1 MCSGVAVLTPD
12 AAAVTGRNVVLML
25 TMAICICYIDRVN
38 ISVAAIA
45 MQSELGWDDAT
56 KGFVLSSFF
65 AGYLVLQFCG
75 GYLANR
81 FGGRLVLGVSVI
93 AWSFFTLLTPMAAYS
108 SLILLFIVRVL
119 MGLGEGAAIPSGFN
133 LINNRV
139 PEDKKT
145 EGIGWMMAGASIGT
159 VTALLVTGWIVVNLG
174 WPLAF
179 YSFGLLGFVWAFF
192 WFRMIPKDNP
202 SNAVNLARKSPLAD
216 FPWRTVLRSPA
227 IWMLLL
233 ASFTFG
239 WTFSLFVAWLPSY
252 YRDVFGISIT
262 ASGLYAALPWLVLFL
277 MQTMSSKIASRMMMS
292 GMSRTATRKF
302 MQGISQYGSAALL
315 FLLPAIDSLNAALVA
330 MCALFG
336 FLAFTAPGYLANILD
351 VLPKHGDIFSGF
363 VSCLSSLAGLVAIAA
378 AGIIID
384 YTESY
389 NMVLLITAIMCAI
402 SATLY
407 VIFATGEPLT
417 RETGISIPERRVSGA

>member
-1 MCSGVAVLTPD
+1 MRSGVAVLTPD
-12 AAAVTGRNVVLML
+12 PAVITGRNVILML
-25 TMAICICYIDRVN
+25 TLATCICYIDRVN

-65 AGYLVLQFCG
+65 AGYLVMQFCG

-108 SLILLFIVRVL
+108 SLIVLFIVRIL

-139 PEDKKT
+139 PEEKKT
-145 EGIGWMMAGASIGT
+145 EGVGWMMAGASIGT
-159 VTALLVTGWIVVNLG
+159 VTALVVTGWIVANLG
-174 WPLAF
+174 WPAVF
-179 YSFGLLGFVWAFF
+179 YSFGFLGFIWAFF

-202 SNAVNLARKSPLAD
+202 GGQEDLVKKSPLQD
-216 FPWRTVLRSPA
+216 FPWRVLLHSPA

-262 ASGLYAALPWLVLFL
+262 ASGLYAALPWLVLFF
-277 MQTMSSKIASRMMMS
+277 MQTISSKIASRMMS
-292 GMSRTATRKF
+292 AGTSRTVTRKT
-302 MQGISQYGSAALL
+302 MQGLSQYGSAALL
-315 FLLPAIDSLNAALVA
+315 FLLPALDSLNAALVA

-351 VLPKHGDIFSGF
+351 LLPKHGDIFSGF
-363 VSCLSSLAGLVAIAA
+363 VSCLSSLAGLIAIAA

-384 YTESY
+384 YTGSY
-389 NMVLLITAIMCAI
+389 NTVLAVTAIMSI
-402 SATLY
+402 VSATLY
-407 VIFATGEPLT
+407 VIFATGDPL
-417 RETGISIPERRVSGA
+417 SS